1 MAELIPGIEYDFG
14 GGRVYTVPPLA
25 LGALQRLQ
33 KKLEALATASATDPT
48 SIATVIEAAHAAL
61 KRNYPDITEDQVGE
75 LVDLGNM
82 HDVIAC
88 ITDVAGIR
96 RKAEAEAKNKV
107 PLPPAETSGAA

>member
-1 MAELIPGIEYDFG
+1 MELIPGIEYNFG

-33 KKLEALATASATDPT
+33 KKLEALSTAAMTDPQ
-48 SIATVIEAAHAAL
+48 SIATVIEATHSAL
-61 KRNYPDITEDQVGE
+61 RRNYPDITEDQVGE

-82 HDVIAC
+82 HDVIGC

-96 RKAEAEAKNKV
+96 RKAEADEKNR
-107 PLPPAETSGAA
+107 PALPPAETSGPA